1 MGGAGG
7 LDLLLKFFLF
17 CIYLFVWA
25 GGGIFGPGIIAQI
38 ARYAHAR
45 LRAMRGGRIY
55 FLWFC
60 TQRPPPFAQT

>member
-1 MGGAGG
+1 VGG
-7 LDLLLKFFLF
+7 LDLLLKFF
-17 CIYLFVWA
+17 CLFVWA
-25 GGGIFGPGIIAQI
+25 GGIFGPGIIAQI

>member
-17 CIYLFVWA
+17 CLFVCL
-25 GGGIFGPGIIAQI
+25 GRGGIFGPGIIAQI